1 MARAAKLSFI
11 RRARSCKK
19 TFSISFRNQGKR
31 QQKNPSNATEQVS
44 HLIRKRLLNIGRYE
58 ECASLNKIEKDL
70 DLDGPSLSLL
80 VCEGSLRSIE
90 IGEYRAAEPWRIYRQ
105 VDIGDD
111 AVDGDHWV
119 AGNFECFTSS
129 SYRRGAVE
137 RYRADEYLMLSAG
150 RCSIRCGV

>member
-58 ECASLNKIEKDL
+58 ECTPLNKIEKDL

-80 VCEGSLRSIE
+80 VCEGSLRNIE
-90 IGEYRAAEPWRIYRQ
+90 ICEYRAAEPWRISRQ
-105 VDIGDD
+105 VDIYDD
-111 AVDGDHWV
+111 GVDGTHWV
-119 AGNFECFTSS
+119 ACNFERFTRSS
-129 SYRRGAVE
+129 RFHRGCIGS
-137 RYRADEYLMLSAG
+137 RN
-150 RCSIRCGV
+150 RC